1 MTPRQL
7 RGLAELHR
15 EVEGGDPTPGG
26 QAQVARRP
34 AASTQ
39 GGAGWL
45 LAVSNSLERNRP
57 AARVNTPDG

>member
-15 EVEGGDPTPGG
+15 EASGDPGPQG
-26 QAQVARRP
+26 QEPVKRP
-34 AASTQ
+34 AARGS

-45 LAVSNSLERNRP
+45 MAVSNSLERNRP
-57 AARVNTPDG
+57 RRRVNAPG